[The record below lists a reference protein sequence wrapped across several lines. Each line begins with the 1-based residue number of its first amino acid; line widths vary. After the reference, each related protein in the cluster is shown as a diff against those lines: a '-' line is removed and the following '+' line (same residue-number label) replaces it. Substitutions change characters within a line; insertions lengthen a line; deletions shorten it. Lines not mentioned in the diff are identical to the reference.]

1 MHRPNHAICKNKNW
15 RIPSHKNYL
24 AICRNFV
31 ISGTFGYRVGI
42 YCGCRR
48 LLFEKFFYL
57 FIFFSV
63 FIMPQNDIHS
73 IKAIFTFSFLF
84 VFTWNDY
91 ILWQHMNASY
101 VLSPHR
107 EKKKTNNF
115 FFLWMK
121 PNVTAPTQVVR
132 STYASNTNILRINL
146 FFHSTSREFFFSS
159 ARHSIKK
166 QLTIM
171 ILSMAVS
178 RNETIN
184 FSVQLWFCVADRSII
199 KYCEQSFSVCHPH
212 KLCSIN
218 RWWAF
223 IKSCLFGNVMIL
235 WRRWCHGSSMKKR
248 KKR

>member
-1 MHRPNHAICKNKNW
+1 MDAGGYCSRNSFIYLYFFRFLLCHKMIS
-15 RIPSHKNYL
+15 IPLKQFLRFRFSSSSL
-24 AICRNFV
+24 EMI
-31 ISGTFGYRVGI
+31 
-42 YCGCRR
+42 
-48 LLFEKFFYL
+48 
-57 FIFFSV
+57 IFC
-63 FIMPQNDIHS
+63 
-73 IKAIFTFSFLF
+73 A
-84 VFTWNDY
+84 
-91 ILWQHMNASY
+91 WQHMNASY

-184 FSVQLWFCVADRSII
+184 FSVQL
-199 KYCEQSFSVCHPH
+199 
-212 KLCSIN
+212 
-218 RWWAF
+218 
-223 IKSCLFGNVMIL
+223 
-235 WRRWCHGSSMKKR
+235 
-248 KKR
+248 